1 MGMNY
6 YLKLKESTFTNRCNP
21 DHVSHIINSSK
32 LHIGKSSG
40 GWKFLFQQN
49 FFGNKIINS
58 VKHFKE
64 IINDK
69 AWEIYNEDEELIDKK
84 DFWDMVE
91 FKQTQQNKSHCE
103 YVSGMFPHYIKTTFI
118 DSEGYDFDSTEF
130 S

>member
-6 YLKLKESTFTNRCNP
+6 YLKLKESTFTNRCDP
-21 DHVSHIINSSK
+21 THVKHILNSSK

-49 FFGNKIINS
+49 FFGNTLINS
-58 VKHFKE
+58 VKQFKK
-64 IINDK
+64 IINDD
-69 AWEIYNEDEELIDKK
+69 AWEIYNEDEELINKE
-84 DFWDMVE
+84 DFWKMVE

-103 YVSGMFPHYIKTTFI
+103 YVYDNYPHYMATTFI
-118 DSEGYDFDSTEF
+118 DPEGYDFDSTEF